1 MGKVNYSLVLSDEL
15 LSEYYKFTSNSIFDR
30 NLIEKLFNYYK
41 PTYITNKAQ
50 LDRINHSSDKNLISS
65 LIKSGLKNQTLE
77 ELASKTK
84 YKVILSTDRSD
95 YPYVNINNDN
105 VENNFTGT
113 FLRNESRDKA
123 IKHIKALC
131 NEAEKFIIVY
141 DKYFSEKDENADTLI
156 NLFPN
161 RKLKIIY
168 QLNTLSNNQKDKL
181 QKACPKWTLGDDKF
195 QDSHDRYLIIDNK
208 VEIIL
213 TSGVWYL
220 NNISKEI
227 TYIVRLIKNS
237 RFNNIKL

>member
-1 MGKVNYSLVLSDEL
+1 MGKVSYSLVLSDEL
-15 LSEYYKFTSNSIFDR
+15 LSEYYKFTSNSNFDR

-50 LDRINHSSDKNLISS
+50 LERINHTSDKNLVSS

-84 YKVILSTDRSD
+84 YKIILSTDRND
-95 YPYVNINNDN
+95 YPYVNINDDN
-105 VENNFTGT
+105 IEKNFTGT

-131 NEAEKFIIVY
+131 KEAEKFIIVY
-141 DKYFSEKDENADTLI
+141 DKYFNEKDDNADTLI
-156 NLFPN
+156 NLLPKH
-161 RKLKIIY
+161 KLEIIY
-168 QLNTLSNNQKDKL
+168 QLNTFSQEQKDKL
-181 QKACPKWTLGDDKF
+181 QKACPTWTLRDENF
-195 QDSHDRYLIIDNK
+195 QDCHDRYLIIDNK

-213 TSGVWYL
+213 TSGFWYL
-220 NNISKEI
+220 NNLSKEI

-237 RFNNIKL
+237 RFNN

>member
-1 MGKVNYSLVLSDEL
+1 MGKVSYSLVLSDEL
-15 LSEYYKFTSNSIFDR
+15 LSEYYKFTSNSNFDR

-50 LDRINHSSDKNLISS
+50 LERINHTSDKNLVSS

-84 YKVILSTDRSD
+84 YKIILSTDRND
-95 YPYVNINNDN
+95 YPYVNINDDN
-105 VENNFTGT
+105 IEKNFTGT

-131 NEAEKFIIVY
+131 KEAEKFIIVY
-141 DKYFSEKDENADTLI
+141 DKYFNEKDDNADTLI
-156 NLFPN
+156 NLLPKH
-161 RKLKIIY
+161 KLEIIY
-168 QLNTLSNNQKDKL
+168 QLDTFSQEQKDKL
-181 QKACPKWTLGDDKF
+181 QKACPTWTLRDENF
-195 QDSHDRYLIIDNK
+195 QDCHDRYLIIDNK

-213 TSGVWYL
+213 TSGFWYL
-220 NNISKEI
+220 NNLSKEI

-237 RFNNIKL
+237 RFNN